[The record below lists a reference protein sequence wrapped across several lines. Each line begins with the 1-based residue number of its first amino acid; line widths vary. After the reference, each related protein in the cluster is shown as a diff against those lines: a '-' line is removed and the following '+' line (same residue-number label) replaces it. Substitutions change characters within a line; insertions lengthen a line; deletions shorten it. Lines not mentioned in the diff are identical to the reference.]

1 MTNKLIKY
9 LAIPLVIFGI
19 NNKICAQDNKQDNFI
34 LSGNVSAGISSRNIL
49 ISGKPEGE
57 SPIALFSGN
66 LGFTKFNTSSLNIFG
81 GLNQDYKKTRE
92 IDLGLSYQKKFNEIA
107 GKPSIKANL
116 EQKIFPDQKNKM
128 YLSDLILAINTKIG
142 DFNLL
147 YRERFPSKD
156 YTSGRTFVLNAKT
169 PSLNLKKIASMDANI
184 NGTLT
189 AAYQDKFVG
198 NSSKFGYITPGVNF
212 SLKKGKV
219 NFDGFLK
226 SQLRLRDDL
235 KNYVY
240 GGVKATYSFSK
251 K

>member
-19 NNKICAQDNKQDNFI
+19 SNKIDAQDNKQDDLV
-34 LSGNVSAGISSRNIL
+34 LSGNINAGISSRNIL

-66 LGFTKFNTSSLNIFG
+66 LGFTKFNTSLNIFG

-92 IDLGLSYQKKFNEIA
+92 IDLGLSYQKKFNEMA
-107 GKPSIKANL
+107 GKPSIKVNL
-116 EQKIFPDQKNKM
+116 ERKVFPDIQKTM
-128 YLSDLILAINTKIG
+128 YLADLIVGMNTKIG
-142 DFNLL
+142 DFNLQ

-156 YTSGRTFVLNAKT
+156 YLSGSTFVLNAKT

-189 AAYQDKFVG
+189 VAYQDKFVG

-226 SQLRLRDDL
+226 SQIRLRDDL

-240 GGVKATYSFSK
+240 GGVKATYSFIK